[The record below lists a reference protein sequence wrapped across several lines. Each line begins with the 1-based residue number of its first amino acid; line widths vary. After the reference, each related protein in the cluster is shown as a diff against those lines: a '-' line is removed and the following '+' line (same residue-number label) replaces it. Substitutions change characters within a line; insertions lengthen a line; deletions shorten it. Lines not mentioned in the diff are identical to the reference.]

1 MFSQPAEFC
10 VLQYLVRVVQQWTVV
25 TMITDSIHVSVFL
38 VSVIHIGAVVAFIQ
52 NVWKINRK
60 TLSTLDTIV
69 GLFFFVG
76 PFFFT
81 ISVDVYCTGVP
92 FSVVVSVY
100 LSRVVFI
107 GAVVASVANFILVKV
122 KLAGIVK
129 EGAVVLEWKR
139 VLAQGLMNEL
149 D

>member
-1 MFSQPAEFC
+1 M
-10 VLQYLVRVVQQWTVV
+10 LQYLVRVVQQWTVV

-129 EGAVVLEWKR
+129 EGAVVLE
-139 VLAQGLMNEL
+139 
-149 D
+149 